1 MNKKLKFDAIL
12 PVRNTG
18 TRLYGKPMQFLD
30 IKKHITILEYL
41 VKYLS
46 KSSYLEDIILA
57 IAESKGNEIFV
68 ELAEKN
74 NWKYMFGDEDDVLGR
89 MVKAAEM
96 FDTDVI
102 FRGSTES
109 PFLYYNGLDELYVK
123 HIEGGFDL
131 SKYSQLPEGSGY
143 SLNNTAALQ
152 ICHKQGEDRH
162 RSELINSYIY
172 DNQTEFKI
180 QTIKPEKSLC
190 RPEVRV
196 TVDYPEDLVFCRQ
209 VYQAL
214 EGDSKLIKIEDII
227 KFWDASP
234 KTRKPMEDIGI
245 DWGHGRLWE

>member
-18 TRLYGKPMQFLD
+18 TRLYGKPMQFID
-30 IKKHITILEYL
+30 IEKHVTILEYL
-41 VKYLS
+41 VKYLQES
-46 KSSYLEDIILA
+46 IHLQDIILA

-68 ELAEKN
+68 DLAQKN
-74 NWKYMFGDEDDVLGR
+74 NWEYMFGDENDVLGR

-109 PFLYYNGLDELYVK
+109 PFLYYKDLDKLYSS
-123 HIEGGFDL
+123 HLEGGYDL
-131 SKYSQLPEGSGY
+131 SKYSSLPEGSGY
-143 SLNNTAALQ
+143 SINNTAALQ
-152 ICHKQGEDRH
+152 TCHAQGEDRH

-172 DNQTEFKI
+172 DNQEKFKI
-180 QTIKPEKSLC
+180 QTIKPAKTLC

-214 EGDSKLIKIEDII
+214 GGKDKMIEIEDII

-234 KTRKPMEDIGI
+234 KTRKPMEEIGI